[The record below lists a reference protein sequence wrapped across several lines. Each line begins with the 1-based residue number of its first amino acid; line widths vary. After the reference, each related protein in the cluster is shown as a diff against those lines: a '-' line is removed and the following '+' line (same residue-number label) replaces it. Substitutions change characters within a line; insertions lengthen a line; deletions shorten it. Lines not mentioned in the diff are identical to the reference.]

1 MHLGFAKRAVIAMM
15 SGYEDILQQS
25 RMPWA
30 ESQGRL
36 WKRRYKR
43 EVSPENLGSQNT
55 MKGIIFN
62 LLEDVVISHYGENT
76 WDQLLTATS
85 LDGAYT
91 SLGSYPDEQIQGL
104 VAAASHLL
112 GLTPFEVLRW
122 FGQQAIP
129 LLFDRYPGF
138 FTTQSSTRLFVLSVN
153 GIIHPEVRK
162 VYPGADV
169 PTFEFRDELD
179 GGLLMGYLSPR
190 RLCALAQGFI
200 EGAATH
206 YGETAIFQHLE
217 CMHTGDRRCLCHISF
232 SSGPGP

>member
-1 MHLGFAKRAVIAMM
+1 MSPIRMRDRA
-15 SGYEDILQQS
+15 STELDCQ
-25 RMPWA
+25 
-30 ESQGRL
+30 
-36 WKRRYKR
+36 K
-43 EVSPENLGSQNT
+43 T

-62 LLEDVVISHYGENT
+62 LLEEVVVSHHGEDT

-91 SLGSYPDEQIQGL
+91 SLGSYPDGHVQKL
-104 VAAASHLL
+104 VAAASQTL

-122 FGQQAIP
+122 FGRCAIP

-138 FTTQSSTRLFVLSVN
+138 FSTQPSTRPFLLSVN

-169 PTFEFRDELD
+169 PTFEFRDEID
-179 GGLLMGYLSPR
+179 GSLTMGYHSPR

-206 YGETAIFQHLE
+206 YGETVILEHRE
-217 CMHTGDRRCLCHISF
+217 CMHNGDKRCLCNISF
-232 SSGPGP
+232 SSGLSP